1 MKSLDASVKL
11 YPQESNILMSL
22 HYVFVRVH
30 WWRQHIV
37 LITYIPKER
46 AEFAHQDAQEVENP
60 SSEWRIDEKGWIT
73 DQNNSSKGIRFLFLK
88 QNFGGMEM
96 SKIQGG
102 KGWRT
107 QLAHR
112 QVNMKQSWINQR
124 QQRKW
129 GCGANS
135 HPDRLALAHRLNN
148 NFLEGCGEKR
158 KKKKKRGGRGERKR
172 GRKEKL
178 SPTPPQKDFG

>member
-1 MKSLDASVKL
+1 M
-11 YPQESNILMSL
+11 
-22 HYVFVRVH
+22 
-30 WWRQHIV
+30 
-37 LITYIPKER
+37 
-46 AEFAHQDAQEVENP
+46 ENP

-96 SKIQGG
+96 SKIQRG

-158 KKKKKRGGRGERKR
+158 KKKKKGGVEGKGKGEGKKNSHLLPHKKILVKIVWRREGTERSDCSGFPATLQGKR
-172 GRKEKL
+172 SCVYMVSSFSWKWQAMISRL
-178 SPTPPQKDFG
+178 FPLLLVTV